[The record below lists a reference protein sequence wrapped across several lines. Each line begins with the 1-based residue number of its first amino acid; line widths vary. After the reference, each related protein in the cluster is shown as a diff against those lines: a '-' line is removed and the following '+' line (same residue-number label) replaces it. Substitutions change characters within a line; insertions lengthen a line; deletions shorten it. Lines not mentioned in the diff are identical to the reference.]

1 MNMLAILGWILA
13 VVGMIWLVV
22 TAIQTGKD
30 TTDKVIWALVN
41 FLCQPLGGII
51 FFFVKKQGMVPLLL
65 VIAGWILLVVGGGM
79 SAFSGMTP
87 TAP

>member
-1 MNMLAILGWILA
+1 MLAILGWILA

>member
-1 MNMLAILGWILA
+1 MIAILGWVLA

-41 FLCQPLGGII
+41 LLCQPLGGII
-51 FFFVKKQGMVPLLL
+51 FFFVKKQGMVPLIL
-65 VIAGWILLVVGGGM
+65 VIIGWIALVAGGGM
-79 SAFSGMTP
+79 SSFTNMAPITP
-87 TAP
+87 